1 MRLFCSQKT
10 IGSSPVIG
18 KRIEIIGKRE
28 EPGEKSWKSV
38 RAKNNKGGKGSK
50 VKSQQKLKG

>member
-18 KRIEIIGKRE
+18 KRIEIKE
-28 EPGEKSWKSV
+28 KNPEKKSWKNV